1 MDEHVF
7 SQPPVRTF
15 AYISTGDPVGY
26 EQQAVSTVANLSSI
40 PSQANKATIQ
50 PDNGDVRWRDD
61 GVAPTASVGNYL
73 PQLSTLSIESLK
85 SLNAIQLVAV
95 TGTVNV
101 NINFYQK

>member
-15 AYISTGDPVGY
+15 AFISTGDPAGY
-26 EQQAVSTVANLSSI
+26 EQQAVSTAATVASI
-40 PSQANKATIQ
+40 PPNANKALIQ

-73 PQLSTLSIESLK
+73 PQLSTLTIESLK
-85 SLNAIQLVAV
+85 SLNAIQLIAV